1 MPEAKQAYPKRSRLR
16 SRAQYLAMARARRLH
31 TEHFLFLWRPNG
43 LAWTRLGVTVTRR
56 IAGAVGRNRVK
67 RLVREAFRLAGG
79 SVPGGVDLVAVAHR
93 GSPGL
98 SRQEVSAELAL
109 ALARLPREPAG
120 PAGPPA
126 A

>member
-16 SRAQYLAMARARRLH
+16 SRAEYLARARARRLH

-67 RLVREAFRLAGG
+67 RLVREAFRLARE
-79 SVPGGVDLVAVAHR
+79 SLPGGMDLVAVAHR

-98 SRQEVSAELAL
+98 SRQEVSAQLAQV
-109 ALARLPREPAG
+109 LARLPRDLAKPA
-120 PAGPPA
+120 PPA
-126 A
+126 